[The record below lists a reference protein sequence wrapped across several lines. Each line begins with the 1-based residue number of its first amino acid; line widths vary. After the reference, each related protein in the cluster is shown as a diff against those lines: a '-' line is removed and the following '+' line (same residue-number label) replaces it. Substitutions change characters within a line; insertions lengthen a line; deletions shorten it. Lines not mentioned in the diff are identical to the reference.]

1 MESQLG
7 LIDQSID
14 SRYSCHVREALDE
27 LPDNFVITDPSI
39 SGHPIVFA
47 SHGLLKM
54 SGYSKEEVIG
64 KNGKIFQGPGTCR
77 RSVIEIREAIR
88 EERSFQINLLNYR
101 KDGKPFWILFHM
113 NPVFNKHDGRV
124 SHFVAVQVPLSRKR
138 RWSACG
144 VRTTNVNLSDDGSMA
159 QDFVYGS
166 CRKEVC
172 SDSLLEL
179 GRVLSVHQVSEVE
192 HDEPNSE
199 EPCEASDVDKRKAM
213 TAMDNIF
220 SVLTHYSELTGRLV
234 CRKRCSISDVGLLS
248 SSLIISL
255 GRIKQSFVL
264 TNPHLPYMPIVYAS
278 DAFLKLTGYVKDEV
292 LGRNCRFL
300 SGLNTDTSALYL
312 IRESIKAEQPC
323 TVRILNYR
331 KDESPFWNFLHI
343 SPIRDASGKIA
354 YFVGVQIEEGCENKQ
369 GRQGLSPDK
378 IQLSVVGAVRIAV
391 RGSSLIA
398 GSSKSYTV

>member
-47 SHGLLKM
+47 SHGFLKM

-101 KDGKPFWILFHM
+101 KDGKPFWILFPM
-113 NPVFNKHDGRV
+113 NPVFNKYDGGV
-124 SHFVAVQVPLSRKR
+124 SHFVSVQVPLSRKR
-138 RWSACG
+138 RRLGCG
-144 VRTTNVNLSDDGSMA
+144 VRRSNVNLSDDGSMA

-172 SDSLLEL
+172 SDSLLEP
-179 GRVLSVHQVSEVE
+179 GRILSLHQVSEVE
-192 HDEPNSE
+192 HDGREPNSE
-199 EPCEASDVDKRKAM
+199 EPCEATDVDKRKAM

-220 SVLTHYSELTGRLV
+220 L
-234 CRKRCSISDVGLLS
+234 C
-248 SSLIISL
+248 
-255 GRIKQSFVL
+255 
-264 TNPHLPYMPIVYAS
+264 
-278 DAFLKLTGYVKDEV
+278 
-292 LGRNCRFL
+292 
-300 SGLNTDTSALYL
+300 
-312 IRESIKAEQPC
+312 
-323 TVRILNYR
+323 
-331 KDESPFWNFLHI
+331 
-343 SPIRDASGKIA
+343 
-354 YFVGVQIEEGCENKQ
+354 
-369 GRQGLSPDK
+369 
-378 IQLSVVGAVRIAV
+378 
-391 RGSSLIA
+391 
-398 GSSKSYTV
+398 

>member
-7 LIDQSID
+7 LIDQSFD

-27 LPDNFVITDPSI
+27 LTDNFIITDPSI

-47 SHGLLKM
+47 SHGFLKM
-54 SGYSKEEVIG
+54 SGYSRAEVIG
-64 KNGKIFQGPGTCR
+64 KNGRIFQGTGTCR

-88 EERSFQINLLNYR
+88 EERPIQINLLNYR
-101 KDGKPFWILFHM
+101 KDGKPLWILFHM
-113 NPVFNKHDGRV
+113 SPVFNKYDGRV

-138 RWSACG
+138 RRSGCDFR
-144 VRTTNVNLSDDGSMA
+144 RTGVNLSDDGSKA

-172 SDSLLEL
+172 SDSLLEP
-179 GRVLSVHQVSEVE
+179 GHVLSLHQVSEVE
-192 HDEPNSE
+192 HE
-199 EPCEASDVDKRKAM
+199 ESNGEAPCEASDVDKRQAM

-220 SVLTHYSELTGRLV
+220 SVLTHYSELSGRLV
-234 CRKRCSISDVGLLS
+234 CRKRCSISDGGLLS

-264 TNPHLPYMPIVYAS
+264 TNPHLPDMPIVYAS

-292 LGRNCRFL
+292 LRRNCRFL
-300 SGLNTDTSALYL
+300 SGPDTDSSTLYL
-312 IRESIKAEQPC
+312 IRDSIKSEQPC

-331 KDESPFWNFLHI
+331 KDDSPFWNFLHI

-354 YFVGVQIEEGCENKQ
+354 YFVGVQVEEGKNNQ
-369 GRQGLSPDK
+369 GRHGLSPEK
-378 IQLSVVGAVRIAV
+378 IQLSVVGAVKVAV
-391 RGSSLIA
+391 RSSSMTA
-398 GSSKSYTV
+398 ASSKSNTA